1 MLDRLLDFGGLVL
14 PIIFG
19 IILLV
24 VLITVCWKKVPQD
37 KAAVVTGFTKRIITG
52 KAGLVFPF
60 FERIDIV
67 SLENIPIMFT
77 TEDVMDCEGVPI
89 TTTGTAVV
97 KIINNPEN
105 IYKAVEQFDSASLT
119 KTVDNIRT
127 TVTDVI
133 EGNLREIIATMS
145 VEEIYKNR
153 DMFSSKCEDV
163 AEDVLGRM
171 GLQIVVLT
179 IKDIDDK
186 NGFLKAL
193 GARKIAEVKKDA
205 TIAEAEANKEAD
217 IKTAESR
224 RLGEQAKIEAQVKIE
239 ESRKD
244 QAVKVAS
251 YKQEQ
256 DTKTAEADLAYKIQ
270 QETTRKM
277 VIDKEKDAEIL
288 EQLRATELAKQRALR
303 KEIEL
308 QETVLKPAEAAKLQ
322 RQLEADAQK
331 YEEIAKAEAKAEA
344 RRKEGAAN
352 AEVIK
357 ETGAAEAE
365 AIRSKGLAEAESLQ
379 KQAEAYQQFNQ
390 AAMLSKVVEKLPEMA
405 AAIAGPL
412 SNIDKV
418 IVMDSGN
425 GEGTTSMA
433 GNVTKVLTQTIE
445 SVKEMTGFDLTDILK
460 SQTYDAKVNK
470 NLSISAE
477 SAQAIRD
484 ILSADTKSE
493 VKQEEMKPEVKEVIV
508 PENKPVKKEKNAWE

>member
-1 MLDRLLDFGGLVL
+1 MNRIFEALASVL
-14 PIIFG
+14 PI
-19 IILLV
+19 LLVIAV
-24 VLITVCWKKVPQD
+24 VLILISLCWRKVPQD
-37 KAAVVTGFTKRIITG
+37 KAAVITGFTKRIITG
-52 KAGLVFPF
+52 KAGLVIPF

-67 SLENIPIMFT
+67 SLENIPITFT

-105 IYKAVEQFDSASLT
+105 IYKAVEQFDSASIS

-153 DMFSSKCEDV
+153 DMFSSKVEDV

-193 GARKIAEVKKDA
+193 GAKKIAEVKKDA
-205 TIAEAEANKEAD
+205 TIAEAEAAKEAD

-239 ESRKD
+239 EARKN
-244 QAVKVAS
+244 QAVQVAS
-251 YKQEQ
+251 FKQEQ

-288 EQLRATELAKQRALR
+288 EQQRATELAKQKALR
-303 KEIEL
+303 KEIAGDS
-308 QETVLKPAEAAKLQ
+308 VEA
-322 RQLEADAQK
+322 
-331 YEEIAKAEAKAEA
+331 
-344 RRKEGAAN
+344 G
-352 AEVIK
+352 
-357 ETGAAEAE
+357 G
-365 AIRSKGLAEAESLQ
+365 
-379 KQAEAYQQFNQ
+379 
-390 AAMLSKVVEKLPEMA
+390 
-405 AAIAGPL
+405 
-412 SNIDKV
+412 
-418 IVMDSGN
+418 SG
-425 GEGTTSMA
+425 
-433 GNVTKVLTQTIE
+433 
-445 SVKEMTGFDLTDILK
+445 
-460 SQTYDAKVNK
+460 
-470 NLSISAE
+470 
-477 SAQAIRD
+477 
-484 ILSADTKSE
+484 
-493 VKQEEMKPEVKEVIV
+493 
-508 PENKPVKKEKNAWE
+508 

>member
-1 MLDRLLDFGGLVL
+1 MNRIFEVLASMLPILLIIAVVLVL
-14 PIIFG
+14 IS
-19 IILLV
+19 L
-24 VLITVCWKKVPQD
+24 CWRKVPQD
-37 KAAVVTGFTKRIITG
+37 KAAVITGFTKRIITG
-52 KAGLVFPF
+52 KAGLVIPF

-67 SLENIPIMFT
+67 SLENIPITFT

-105 IYKAVEQFDSASLT
+105 VYKAVEQFDSASIS

-153 DMFSSKCEDV
+153 DMFSSKVEDV

-193 GARKIAEVKKDA
+193 GAKKIAEVKKDA
-205 TIAEAEANKEAD
+205 TIAEAEAAKEAD

-239 ESRKD
+239 EARKN
-244 QAVKVAS
+244 QAVQVAS
-251 YKQEQ
+251 FKKEQ

-288 EQLRATELAKQRALR
+288 EQQRATELAKQKALR

-308 QETVLKPAEAAKLQ
+308 QETVLKPAEAAKTQ
-322 RQLEADAQK
+322 RQLEADANK
-331 YEEIAKAEAKAEA
+331 YEEIAKAEAQAEA
-344 RRKEGAAN
+344 RRKEGFAE
-352 AEVIK
+352 AEVIRQ
-357 ETGAAEAE
+357 TGAAEAE
-365 AIRSKGLAEAESLQ
+365 AIRLKGIAEAESLQ
-379 KQAEAYQQFNQ
+379 KQAEAYQQFNN
-390 AAMLSKVVEKLPEMA
+390 AAMLSKVVEQLPQMA
-405 AAIAGPL
+405 AAIAEPL

-418 IVMDSGN
+418 IVMDGGN
-425 GEGTTSMA
+425 GEGTTGIAS
-433 GNVTKVLTQTIE
+433 NVTKVLTQTIE
-445 SVKEMTGFDLTDILK
+445 SVKEMTGFDITDVLK
-460 SQTYDAKVNK
+460 GQTYDAKVNR
-470 NLSISAE
+470 NISLSPE
-477 SAQAIRD
+477 SVEAV
-484 ILSADTKSE
+484 KS
-493 VKQEEMKPEVKEVIV
+493 VVDAVKPEVKQPVAEPIIPEVKPV
-508 PENKPVKKEKNAWE
+508 VEKAKKDKENKLSWE